1 MKAIASKLVKI
12 MQECSYVQKRGRNA
26 FHNYNYALAADVLEK
41 VNESCVKHG
50 VATISSAEI
59 LEWRQVEK
67 GNGKT
72 EFFATAKVSITAIDQ
87 DSGESA
93 TFSGVGC
100 GQDVGDKAV
109 MKAETAAIKY
119 AWMTT
124 LNIATGDDPEAD
136 ETVDKRNAENTSQP
150 PTNVNQQPATAPT
163 TCEKCGKDVPRGR
176 VAISKNKHSG
186 HVYCVAC
193 EGKMGA

>member
-26 FHNYNYALAADVLEK
+26 FHNYNYALASDVLDK
-41 VNESCVKHG
+41 VGESCVKHG
-50 VATISSAEI
+50 VATVANAEI
-59 LEWRQVEK
+59 LEWKPVDKQGRD
-67 GNGKT
+67 GAKT
-72 EFFATAKVSITAIDQ
+72 EFYATVRVCITAIDQ
-87 DSGESA
+87 DSGESV

-136 ETVDKRNAENTSQP
+136 ETVDKRNAESVTP
-150 PTNVNQQPATAPT
+150 PPAQATKPEAAPI
-163 TCEKCGKDVPRGR
+163 CENCGKALPRAR
-176 VAISKNKHSG
+176 VTISQRNND
-186 HVYCVAC
+186 
-193 EGKMGA
+193 GKILCTGCGK